1 MKEKI
6 VIDYRRGGTQKEIYG
21 DSEVIRR
28 DCPLC
33 ASTDYLPIHRERG
46 AIGIVKCRRCGL
58 VYTNPMVKEPEK
70 NYWGDPAKYYEEA
83 NLIFKSLARHHRD
96 PNYLADLKIIEKFKP
111 RGNFLDIGT
120 NMGFFLRHAKGKQW
134 NVVGIEPSPSLSEM
148 ARRYFGLNVKT
159 AYLENAGFEDSF
171 FDIVTM
177 TDVFEHMPKPKGM
190 LSQIKRVLKPGGI
203 LFIKV
208 PNGNYNLLKLRV
220 AGATGNLKNYD
231 IFDSYEH
238 VSHYTHKTLKNMLEA
253 SGFKVKKIFIGRPIQ
268 TPVWHKHVGHYYQY
282 PSPWYLD
289 AKNHVLRIVFHWIS
303 KAEFL
308 LRLGKIGYFAPNIIV
323 IAERDEKN

>member
-28 DCPLC
+28 ECPLC
-33 ASTDYLPIHRERG
+33 AGDDCLLIHKERG
-46 AIGIVKCRRCGL
+46 AIGIVKCKRCGL

-70 NYWGDPAKYYEEA
+70 NYWGDPARYYEEA

-111 RGNFLDIGT
+111 RGNLLDIGT
-120 NMGFFLRHAKGKQW
+120 NMGFFLRHAKGRQW

-159 AYLENAGFEDSF
+159 TYLENAGFEDSF

-177 TDVFEHMPKPKGM
+177 TDVFEHLPEPRHM
-190 LSQIKRVLKPGGI
+190 LSLVRKVLKDDGI
-203 LFIKV
+203 VFIKV
-208 PNGNYNLLKLRV
+208 PNGKYSMLKLGLAKI
-220 AGATGNLKNYD
+220 AGKTKDYD

-238 VSHYTHKTLKNMLEA
+238 IVHYAQESLSRMLQDC
-253 SGFKVKKIFIGRPIQ
+253 GFKVIKTYIGRPVQ
-268 TPVWHKHVGHYYQY
+268 LPAWHKYVGHYYQY
-282 PSPWYLD
+282 PSPWFLD